1 MSPKETN
8 ERGDKMKNNNV
19 ATVIKRYRSENGISQ
34 EQLSTQLGVSRNHI
48 SNLETGKKDPSHKLM
63 ERIIVTMW
71 DIFFEI
77 YVPKR
82 NENSHQNIKEL
93 NNYEN
98 RNLA

>member
-19 ATVIKRYRSENGISQ
+19 AMVIKRYRSENGISQ

-77 YVPKR
+77 YVPER
-82 NENSHQNIKEL
+82 NKNSHQNIKEL